1 MMSARTTPRRCRIG
15 CLAISAATL
24 SFTGFAASALA
35 QQAART
41 NTVNAG
47 QARVAAP
54 AAPAE
59 GLDSLKD
66 DAVIAK
72 LSALNQTS
80 LVNRL
85 FDVNN
90 VPKDQRA
97 GFTVVRSLEELSNTP
112 LEKLTSCCAV
122 ASRPAH
128 SVPSEQLAF
137 PRLPGLTDAGDVL
150 LPLQKSVSPAT
161 EAIIGICAL
170 MLYCSLTASAMRPA
184 HPVCVDVLWAAFC
197 HSSC

>member
-1 MMSARTTPRRCRIG
+1 MMTARLTPRRPRIG
-15 CLAISAATL
+15 CLLISAAAL
-24 SFTGFAASALA
+24 PLIGFASAVHA
-35 QQAART
+35 QQSTARPAA
-41 NTVNAG
+41 VKAG
-47 QARVAAP
+47 QARAAAP

-97 GFTVVRSLEELSNTP
+97 GFTVLRSLEELSNTP
-112 LEKLTSCCAV
+112 LDKLTNA
-122 ASRPAH
+122 RR
-128 SVPSEQLAF
+128 Q
-137 PRLPGLTDAGDVL
+137 
-150 LPLQKSVSPAT
+150 
-161 EAIIGICAL
+161 
-170 MLYCSLTASAMRPA
+170 
-184 HPVCVDVLWAAFC
+184 
-197 HSSC
+197 